1 MRSGPGSADVER
13 VDVDEEE
20 PEGLRRFEVRDDLTR
35 PAGGGWIAP
44 AMATAA
50 VRSEPQAQSA
60 APAAAQARA
69 ASASTVRQ
77 AILSLQR
84 TAGNAA
90 VARAI
95 APQSIQRCGGGNC
108 GCTSC
113 GSKEEDLLDERMGA
127 GLLRSAVARR
137 SAAIA

>member
-1 MRSGPGSADVER
+1 
-13 VDVDEEE
+13 
-20 PEGLRRFEVRDDLTR
+20 
-35 PAGGGWIAP
+35 
-44 AMATAA
+44 MATAA

-60 APAAAQARA
+60 APAAKSERR
-69 ASASTVRQ
+69 SASTVRQ

-95 APQSIQRCGGGNC
+95 APRAIQRCGSSC

-113 GSKEEDLLDERMGA
+113 GGTEEELLDERMGA
-127 GLLRSAVARR
+127 GLLRSAVERR
-137 SAAIA
+137 SA